1 MIRRF
6 IADAIGAACI
16 LALPFILLF
25 LAHGFGF

>member
-6 IADAIGAACI
+6 LADAIGAACI
-16 LALPFILLF
+16 LALPFALLF